1 MTAVTAYESFA
12 NSDGLVGIRNSAG
25 KWRKSSD
32 AGGLLHYLRYSSGES
47 IRVVWDLDGF
57 IAPVLRCLPEDVLE
71 RLSKFEG
78 DLTFQTH
85 ELYYLPGRMFRV
97 GKARYYGI
105 RDYWGALT
113 DEKPSLDVVRARAVE
128 LIDALG
134 KIGLP
139 NPRKLTS
146 AIAVFEDSD
155 WGKAVYESLPKGFDL
170 PEDCL
175 EMLEYASEADGK
187 DWVSNHYVGRFA
199 EGEIFDYDMV
209 AAYGSIAA
217 TLPDLRDLN
226 YWKATKLGDRERA
239 AVLGIVKG
247 KFTLDPD
254 AEYAHCSPIIG
265 MVGELPGNPL
275 GKLPT
280 DCYTLAQVKFVED
293 YGLGT
298 FRMKD
303 GWFAEP
309 SADTVRYPLR
319 EVMVQLYESRAI
331 SPLAGKV
338 AKSIAN
344 SLVGK
349 MIETR
354 VGRDGMVYGPL
365 RNDLYHAT
373 ITSQARIE
381 VARFLIE
388 HEVKAD
394 ELCCIQTDGVKL
406 TRDIPLSGNGMGSWA
421 NKGSSA
427 TVLLTPYKIYSADAR
442 PYRLTYADLVCMVT
456 EHPQAQRYSK
466 TVKHRLTLIQ
476 AIRQFED
483 ITRVGENMETPTSV
497 DLITLDT
504 EQNRQ
509 YPDLPST
516 GLGLLSGQY
525 QSVPHVLG

>member
-1 MTAVTAYESFA
+1 MTTVIAYESFS
-12 NSDGLVGIRNSAG
+12 NPDGQVGIRNSDG
-25 KWRKSSD
+25 KYRKSYD

-57 IAPVLRCLPEDVLE
+57 IAPVLRCLPEDVLD
-71 RLSKFEG
+71 RLSKFDG

-113 DEKPSLDVVRARAVE
+113 DERPSLDVVKARAVE
-128 LIDALG
+128 LVDALG
-134 KIGLP
+134 KVGLP
-139 NPRKLTS
+139 DPRKLTS
-146 AIAVFEDSD
+146 AIAVFEDSE
-155 WGKAVYESLPKGFDL
+155 WGKAVYDALPKGHDI
-170 PEDCL
+170 PEDSL
-175 EMLEYASEADGK
+175 EILEYASEADGK

-199 EGEIFDYDMV
+199 EGEIVDYDMV
-209 AAYGSIAA
+209 SCYASIAA

-226 YWKATKLGDRERA
+226 YWQATKLGDRERA

-254 AEYAHCSPIIG
+254 AEYSHCSPIMG

-280 DCYTLAQVKFVED
+280 DCYTLAEVKFVED

-298 FRMKD
+298 FKMLD

-309 SADTVRYPLR
+309 SGDTVRYPLR
-319 EVMVQLYESRAI
+319 EVMAQLYESRGI
-331 SPLAGKV
+331 SPLAKFV
-338 AKSIAN
+338 VKEIAN
-344 SLVGK
+344 SIVGK

-373 ITSQARIE
+373 IESQARIE

-406 TRDIPLSGNGMGSWA
+406 TRDIPLEPNGMGSWV

-427 TVLLTPYKIYSADAR
+427 TVLLSPYKVYSADAR
-442 PYRLTYADLVCMVT
+442 PYRLTYNDLACLVH

-466 TVKHRLTLIQ
+466 VVRQRLTLVQ
-476 AIRQFED
+476 AIRNYED
-483 ITRVGENMETPTSV
+483 ITRVGEWMEMPTSV

-509 YPDLPST
+509 YADLPST
-516 GLGLLSGQY
+516 GLGLLSGHF
-525 QSVPHVLG
+525 QSTPYVLG